1 MPTSQ
6 SKRTQ
11 YTIKQIYPSPEN
23 KMKFGGAS
31 FFGRDANEP
40 LSAHSSVR
48 TSLDNTKQEN
58 TMYYRHQISISVLWK
73 QDELCRCL
81 LSLEK
86 MHWHNEAVGS
96 PHSRSKDVNAKIPT
110 SKSQTTRYGVVYEIE
125 RSNTKYQDVQVYAM
139 KSIRRLCV
147 LSVLEHNHSMYVDH
161 QNGELT
167 STSAHH
173 NAQNDQEKLLAL
185 RCACHHTAKTYKHN
199 YKHVLCHYRA
209 YTTPTHFTRIDR
221 KATSLITH
229 LLDSS
234 PDTRASSSA
243 SRNLPFVL
251 AAFLENDRD
260 SRAL

>member
-11 YTIKQIYPSPEN
+11 CIIKQTYSSSEN

-48 TSLDNTKQEN
+48 TKLDDTKQEN

-110 SKSQTTRYGVVYEIE
+110 SKSQTTRYGVVYKAI
-125 RSNTKYQDVQVYAM
+125 
-139 KSIRRLCV
+139 V
-147 LSVLEHNHSMYVDH
+147 LV
-161 QNGELT
+161 
-167 STSAHH
+167 HH
-173 NAQNDQEKLLAL
+173 K
-185 RCACHHTAKTYKHN
+185 
-199 YKHVLCHYRA
+199 
-209 YTTPTHFTRIDR
+209 R
-221 KATSLITH
+221 KARVHNIPLKSNPTYL
-229 LLDSS
+229 SS
-234 PDTRASSSA
+234 ENKMKFAGEPPLFGRDALAQCKCWISS
-243 SRNLPFVL
+243 
-251 AAFLENDRD
+251 
-260 SRAL
+260 

>member
-1 MPTSQ
+1 
-6 SKRTQ
+6 
-11 YTIKQIYPSPEN
+11 
-23 KMKFGGAS
+23 
-31 FFGRDANEP
+31 
-40 LSAHSSVR
+40 
-48 TSLDNTKQEN
+48 
-58 TMYYRHQISISVLWK
+58 MYV
-73 QDELCRCL
+73 
-81 LSLEK
+81 
-86 MHWHNEAVGS
+86 
-96 PHSRSKDVNAKIPT
+96 
-110 SKSQTTRYGVVYEIE
+110 IE
-125 RSNTKYQDVQVYAM
+125 RSNTKYQDVQVYAI
-139 KSIRRLCV
+139 KSIRCLCV

-173 NAQNDQEKLLAL
+173 KTQNDQEKLLAL

-260 SRAL
+260 SRAPQCPLTLRKLECKCKWKAHRNQSVSGNMQVVMGCNDKRRWICSLGVDQSASTANANITKQEYTI